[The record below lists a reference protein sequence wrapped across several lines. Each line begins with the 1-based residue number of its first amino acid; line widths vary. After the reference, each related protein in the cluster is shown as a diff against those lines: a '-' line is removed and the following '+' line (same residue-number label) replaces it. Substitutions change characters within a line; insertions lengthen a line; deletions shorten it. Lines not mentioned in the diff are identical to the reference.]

1 MLVAV
6 PYELRVDARRTIERE
21 IVVVKVRQG
30 VAAIGVAGK
39 TARGVIA

>member
-6 PYELRVDARRTIERE
+6 PCELRVDARRTIERE